1 MNSDQDLFMSLSKS
15 INAIQ
20 ANQYNQNQNEIR
32 QQSMNNMQSMNMIQ
46 PMQMSGNFS
55 NQYNN
60 YPSIHRADNMQSR
73 TQSNQNISH
82 QTNEL
87 QQPQQSQKQ
96 LTGIELKKKQLRDKQ
111 REIAQQQFLKST
123 HDLTEKPKTPKFLA
137 KEKPSKPTAE
147 KILGTANNVYEIPK
161 SLYKVRNTIQQKSQ
175 RYFDNTQPLYQQQV
189 DWEQITTYLL
199 TDMTDEQIQQIENV
213 LKLKYDL
220 ESQDEV

>member
-15 INAIQ
+15 INAVQ
-20 ANQYNQNQNEIR
+20 ANQYNINLNEHR

-55 NQYNN
+55 NQFNN
-60 YPSIHRADNMQSR
+60 YPSMNRADNMRSH
-73 TQSNQNISH
+73 TQSNPNISR
-82 QTNEL
+82 QTNEI

-123 HDLTEKPKTPKFLA
+123 HDLTEKPKNPKFLP

-147 KILGTANNVYEIPK
+147 KIIGTANNVYEIPK
-161 SLYKVRNTIQQKSQ
+161 SLYKVRNAIQQKSQ

-199 TDMTDEQIQQIENV
+199 TDISDEQIQQIENV

-220 ESQDEV
+220 EYQDEV